1 MVKVAKDFAAVAALY
16 ARKYSG
22 KTILVKFGGEI
33 ASDDAAL
40 SDLMKEAITLRNFG
54 ANIILLHG
62 GGPQITERLKEAN
75 LFEDKIDGVRPTSSA
90 ALDITHNCL
99 ADLNRQ
105 IVNRLH
111 QVAADLGAD
120 VRAVG
125 LGCNDGGLII
135 ARSHSRI
142 PNGRTGEV
150 ASVNTGYLE
159 GVLTSGMIA
168 VLHPICLGADGQNF
182 NVNADDAASAL
193 GQGLGVERLIF
204 ISDTYVYDANKKRI
218 DRIQIDEVEA
228 LISSGI
234 IQGGMAAKI
243 RAAASVVQS
252 GVGGVVILDGK
263 DSTALQRE
271 ILTDEGAGT
280 LVVSSPKTAAPSAG
294 LTVQP

>member
-1 MVKVAKDFAAVAALY
+1 MIKVTKDFAAVAALY

-33 ASDDAAL
+33 VSDEAAL
-40 SDLMKEAITLRNFG
+40 SELLKESITLKNLG
-54 ANIILLHG
+54 ANIVLLHG
-62 GGPQITERLKEAN
+62 GGSQITQQLKELG
-75 LFEDKIDGVRPTSSA
+75 LFEEKVDGVRPTSSL
-90 ALDITHNCL
+90 ALDTTHSCL

-125 LGCNDGGLII
+125 LGCNDGGLMI
-135 ARSHSRI
+135 ARPHASI

-150 ASVNTGYLE
+150 EEVNPDYLQRILSS
-159 GVLTSGMIA
+159 GVIA
-168 VLHPICLGADGQNF
+168 VLHPICLGKDGQNF

-193 GQGLGVERLIF
+193 GRALKVERLIF
-204 ISDTYVYDANKKRI
+204 MSDTYVYDANKKRI
-218 DRIQIDEVEA
+218 DRIRTDEVES
-228 LISSGI
+228 LIAEGV

-243 RAAASVVQS
+243 RAAATVVQG

-263 DSTALQRE
+263 DPLALQNE

-280 LVVSSPKTAAPSAG
+280 LVIQSPKKAAPSAEP
-294 LTVQP
+294 TARP